1 MAYRA
6 RTVPMDV
13 AALPSF
19 LQQEF
24 ANVAQGASS
33 AVESVRFRVLYA
45 QPEKYAQGD
54 VVYADGTTW
63 NPGAGEGLY
72 LRTSGAWVKL

>member
-6 RTVPMDV
+6 RTVPLDV

-33 AVESVRFRVLYA
+33 PVESITLRVLYA
-45 QPEKYAQGD
+45 QPEKFSRGM

-72 LRTSGAWVKL
+72 LRTAAAWVKL